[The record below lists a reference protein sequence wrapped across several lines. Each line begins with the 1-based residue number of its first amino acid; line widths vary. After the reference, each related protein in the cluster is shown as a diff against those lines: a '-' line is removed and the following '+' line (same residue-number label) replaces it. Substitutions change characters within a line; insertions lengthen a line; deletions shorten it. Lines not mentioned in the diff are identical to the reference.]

1 MEAPEE
7 EEDIDLM
14 NDETFGGDIDGVYII
29 HCIIFIYTLYI
40 ADVTNEI
47 SVLREAMSLSPH
59 KKYWENVACKFI

>member
-29 HCIIFIYTLYI
+29 HCIIFFIYNVYCRCI
-40 ADVTNEI
+40 VANEI
-47 SVLREAMSLSPH
+47 LVLREAMS
-59 KKYWENVACKFI
+59 